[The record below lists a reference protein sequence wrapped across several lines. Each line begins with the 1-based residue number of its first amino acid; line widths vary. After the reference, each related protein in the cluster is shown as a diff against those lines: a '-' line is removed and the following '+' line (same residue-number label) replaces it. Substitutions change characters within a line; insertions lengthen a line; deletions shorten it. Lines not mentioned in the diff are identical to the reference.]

1 MITVMELREKRKQYV
16 CEWCGRRTATQ
27 RHHALIRRDKRF
39 PFLDH
44 EYNLILV
51 CPECHISGV
60 VDSKDARRV
69 FWTKLCNRY
78 GEFAMLDWLDSLP
91 LKVKH
96 FEFVS

>member
-1 MITVMELREKRKQYV
+1 MELREKRKQYV